1 MATTKQSTPKTHQPI
16 FSFIK
21 IISDRVVRYQ
31 VNLYIRTI
39 SGIVVYES
47 YNDDN
52 HANIENDDTGVGVV
66 VLFATGDY

>member
-1 MATTKQSTPKTHQPI
+1 M
-16 FSFIK
+16 
-21 IISDRVVRYQ
+21 
-31 VNLYIRTI
+31 NLYIRTI

-52 HANIENDDTGVGVV
+52 QATYENDDTGVGVV